1 MKRTWLGGPQDGGEI
16 DVPEDAKT
24 LRYPLT
30 PFNLSVGKMPEPG
43 DVYDSV
49 ECKVTSKY
57 VIWPYPGK
65 EKANG

>member
-24 LRYPLT
+24 LRYPLIS
-30 PFNLSVGKMPEPG
+30 PRSSFRLPEPG
-43 DVYDSV
+43 DTYETV

-57 VIWPYPGK
+57 VIWPYPGGK